1 MAAIKKNRIY
11 SSLWESCDNLRGGLD
26 ASEYKDYILTLLFM
40 KYITDKYLNKGKYE
54 DIKVFDKEHDPET
67 DPEKKV
73 GCSYNDFINLKN
85 NKNIGET
92 MDKIIARLVENNTT
106 LQGVINIYF
115 NDEKKIGKGDAQV
128 EKLTNLV
135 SIFQR
140 EEFDF
145 KSNKSSG
152 DDIIGDAYEYLMRKF
167 AVDSGKSK
175 GQFYTP
181 AEVSRILAK
190 LLDISECSI
199 DNPTIYDPAC
209 GSGSLLIKALDEVPD
224 RLKNNVA
231 GYGQEVNPTTAG
243 LAKMNAII
251 HNQATMQVYSGNT
264 FSEPHFFDDNDNEQ
278 LKTFDYIVANPPFSL
293 KKWSHGFKAFGRF
306 DGYGDVPPDSNGD
319 YAWLLHIIKSLKNTG
334 KAAVILPL
342 GVLFRGGREGTIRKN
357 IVDKGFIKGIIAL
370 PANLFYGTGIPACII
385 VLDKNNADERN
396 TIFMIDASNGF
407 IKDGN
412 KNRLREQD
420 IYKIVKTFKENIEE
434 RYYSKIVT
442 KEDIIKNEYNLNISR
457 YIESGEKEDI
467 QNIYAH
473 IHGGIPKNDI
483 DCLSQFSEIFPNI
496 KRELYSEKDDLFYNL
511 NIQTDEIQDYILNH
525 NDFKRYGNSIK
536 AIYKGW
542 IKESIYDLI
551 NLTENINV
559 NSLIHKLSYN
569 IFDKFKDVGLINNY
583 DVYDILLNYW
593 NEVMHDDIS
602 IITANSELYNN
613 AKEIEIE
620 YSTTEKKQ
628 KDGTTKKEEK
638 EKSWDGYLIPKD
650 MIIKYRFRS
659 KLKEIDNTNAEMN
672 IIQNKLQEI
681 IDNIEEDSSLF
692 ELIEN
697 DKIKID
703 DVQNKM
709 KEIEEECSNE
719 EITALKDMQD
729 IFENIKTKKKYNQ
742 YIGNNPLCKSA
753 LNENN
758 SVTKASIEK
767 AIKCAQHKCASIGED
782 KEEYEQLKEIET
794 LLLKISE
801 LKSKIKSIENNID
814 KSSREY
820 YLQLSD
826 KKIKYFL
833 LYKWFF
839 SIYNSIDE
847 LYKYR
852 CYEVVLRIVELAERY
867 DTTLPEL
874 INEVDKY
881 EQIVKNNLKSL
892 GYEW

>member
-40 KYITDKYLNKGKYE
+40 KYITDKYLNKGIYE
-54 DIKVFDKEHDPET
+54 DIKVFDKENDPET

-85 NKNIGET
+85 NKNIGEK
-92 MDKIIARLVENNTT
+92 MDKIIARLTDQNPI
-106 LQGVINIYF
+106 LKGVINVHF
-115 NDEKKIGKGDAQV
+115 NDEDAIGKGDAQV
-128 EKLTNLV
+128 EKLTSLV

-145 KSNKSSG
+145 TSNKSSG

-224 RLKNNVA
+224 RLKHNVA
-231 GYGQEVNPTTAG
+231 GYGQEVNSTTAG

-264 FSEPHFFDDNDNEQ
+264 FSEPHFLDDSEQ

-293 KKWSHGFKAFGRF
+293 KKWSHGFKAFGRL
-306 DGYGDVPPDSNGD
+306 DGYGDVPPNSNGD

-357 IVDKGFIKGIIAL
+357 IVEKGFIKGIIAL

-385 VLDKNNADERN
+385 VLDKNGADERN
-396 TIFMIDASNGF
+396 AIFMIDASNGF

-420 IYKIVKTFKENIEE
+420 IYRIVKTFKENIVEMH
-434 RYYSKIVT
+434 YSKIVT
-442 KEDIIKNEYNLNISR
+442 KEEIIKNEYNLNISR
-457 YIESGEKEDI
+457 YIESGEIEDI

-473 IHGGIPKNDI
+473 IHGGIPKCDI
-483 DCLSQFSEIFPNI
+483 DCLSQFWAIFPNI
-496 KRELYSEKDDLFYNL
+496 KRDLYTDKDELFYNL
-511 NIQTDEIQDYILNH
+511 NMQTDEIQDYILNH
-525 NDFKRYGNSIK
+525 DDFKKYGKNIK
-536 AIYKGW
+536 IIYKRW
-542 IKESIYDLI
+542 VKESINDLV

-569 IFDKFKDVGLINNY
+569 IFDKFKDAGLINNY
-583 DVYDILLNYW
+583 DIYDILLNYW

-602 IITANSELYNN
+602 VITANSELYNN

-620 YSTTEKKQ
+620 YSSTEKKQ
-628 KDGTTKKEEK
+628 KDGTTKTEKK

-650 MIIKYRFRS
+650 MIIKYRFRN
-659 KLKEIDNTNAEMN
+659 KLKDIDNVNAEMN
-672 IIQNKLQEI
+672 IVQNKLQEI
-681 IDNIEEDSSLF
+681 IDNIEEDSALF

-703 DVQNKM
+703 DVQYKI

-719 EITALKDMQD
+719 EITSLKNMQD

-742 YIGNNPLCKSA
+742 YIGDNPLCKSA

-758 SVTKASIEK
+758 SVTKTSIEN
-767 AIKCAQHKCASIGED
+767 AIKSAQQKCAGSGED
-782 KEEYEQLKEIET
+782 KEEYKLLKEIEK
-794 LLLKISE
+794 LLLQISE
-801 LKSKIKSIENNID
+801 LKSNIKYIENDID
-814 KSSREY
+814 KSSREFY
-820 YLQLSD
+820 THLST
-826 KKIKYFL
+826 KNIKL
-833 LYKWFF
+833 LLLFKWFH

-847 LYKYR
+847 LYTYR
-852 CYEVVLRIVELAERY
+852 CHEVISRIIELSERY
-867 DTTLPEL
+867 DATLPEL
-874 INEVDKY
+874 MNDVEKY
-881 EQIVKNNLKSL
+881 EQIVKNDLKSL